1 MSIISKLLRRKQ
13 DPLAG
18 KPSYGQASND
28 DLGLP
33 ELDHSPLPRPGEEN
47 PESFEPSLSPLR
59 INTPQQILQPQG
71 QQSQMPLS
79 HRDVELILSKLD
91 AIRSV
96 LTNLDMRIANLEK
109 IAGVSEEKEQ
119 KGYRW

>member
-1 MSIISKLLRRKQ
+1 MSIISKLLRRKE
-13 DPLAG
+13 DPLAE
-18 KPSYGQASND
+18 KLSYGQPSNE
-28 DLGLP
+28 DLGLS
-33 ELDHSPLPRPGEEN
+33 ELDHSPLPRPGED

-59 INTPQQILQPQG
+59 INVPQQVLQQQGQPQ
-71 QQSQMPLS
+71 QMPLT

-109 IAGVSEEKEQ
+109 IAGVADEKEQ